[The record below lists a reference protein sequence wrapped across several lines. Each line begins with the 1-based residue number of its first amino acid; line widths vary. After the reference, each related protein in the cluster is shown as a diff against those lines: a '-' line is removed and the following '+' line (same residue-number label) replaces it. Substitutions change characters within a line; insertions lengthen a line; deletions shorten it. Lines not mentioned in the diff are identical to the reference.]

1 MKIAKRVKNLKPS
14 VGFELLKLAQN
25 MKAKGEDVISLAIGE
40 LQGKS
45 YKSIRIA
52 GQKAIEEGHTKYTP
66 AAGTQELRTKL
77 AQRASKQFNLDLDF
91 ENVLVSH
98 GTKYALYTVFQSLCS
113 AGDEVLLP
121 APYWLSYPQLISLS
135 GANTK
140 IIESQ
145 AEKGFKVT
153 AQQLESAIS
162 PKTRIFL
169 LNSPNNPSSAVYTD
183 LELIALGEVLRKHP
197 QVMVLIDSIYDLL
210 VYSQPRPA
218 PHLLQVCPDLK
229 NQILAL
235 NGASKTYL
243 MTGWRLGWLIG
254 PKDYVKIFYN
264 FQSQSLSCC
273 NSIAQKAFEIGSD
286 NCELEIL
293 KTIEELAKIRDLLI
307 ENLIDIPELDLYP
320 SQGAFY
326 LWVGVK
332 KAIGKKYK
340 GQSLKSSKEIMQKLL
355 EEHKLLC
362 ICGEEFGMGGY
373 LRLSYVVD
381 ENTIEEASKR
391 LKAFF
396 SLLT

>member
-1 MKIAKRVKNLKPS
+1 MKLSKRVQGLKPS
-14 VGFELLKLAQN
+14 VGFELLKMAHT
-25 MKAKGEDVISLAIGE
+25 MKAQGEDVISLAIGE

-45 YKSIRIA
+45 YKSIREA

-66 AAGTQELRTKL
+66 AAGTQSLREKL
-77 AQRASKQFNLDLDF
+77 AQRASKQFGMDLDF

-113 AGDEVLLP
+113 AGDEVILP
-121 APYWLSYPQLISLS
+121 TPYWMSYPSLISLS
-135 GANTK
+135 GAKAK
-140 IIESQ
+140 IIKTQPES
-145 AEKGFKVT
+145 GFKLT
-153 AQQLESAIS
+153 ASQLEEAIS

-183 LELIALGEVLRKHP
+183 LELIELAKVLKKHP
-197 QVMVLIDSIYDLL
+197 DVMVLIDSIYDLL

-218 PHLLQVCPDLK
+218 AHLLKLCPELK

-254 PKDYVKIFYN
+254 PKDYVKVFYN

-273 NSIAQKAFEIGSD
+273 NSIAQKAFEMGSD

-293 KTIEELAKIRDLLI
+293 QTI
-307 ENLIDIPELDLYP
+307 ENLAKVRDILIDSLYDIPELDLYP
-320 SQGAFY
+320 SHGAFY
-326 LWVGVK
+326 LWVGVT

-340 GQSLKSSKEIMQKLL
+340 GQILKSSKEIMQKLL

-381 ENTIEEASKR
+381 EKTIKEAGKR
-391 LKAFF
+391 IKAFF